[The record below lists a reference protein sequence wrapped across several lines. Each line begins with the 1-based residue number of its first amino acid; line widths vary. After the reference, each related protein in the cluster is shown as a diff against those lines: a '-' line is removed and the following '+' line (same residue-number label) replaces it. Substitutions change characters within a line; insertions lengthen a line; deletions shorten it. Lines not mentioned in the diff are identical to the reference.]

1 MPDNIPRPTRPAPQ
15 AGPTDLD
22 WALLRQQA
30 QARLEQRI
38 SDPPY
43 PVPKSDATPENTST
57 ALAETTPDTAHLL
70 EELRTH
76 QVELEIQNEE
86 LHQAQFRAEVARS
99 RYHLLFDYMPQPVLV
114 MDAHAFVHEMNQAA
128 RRWLQP
134 GDGPLTRFSTAL
146 LRAFNLT
153 TRNQIF
159 KALRNLEG
167 RQTLCL
173 SQIELQTHGGQRLC
187 TDMHLIS
194 LPQAYHSDAHF
205 LVLLVDRTPEQQ
217 RNQDRLLYQAL
228 LDSSQD
234 LIYASDP
241 DGGLLLANRAVLDL
255 LKLAPETALGVQRT
269 AIMPL
274 RNALE
279 QHALDQQVLQTGE
292 AVNAIEEFHAH
303 PGMPARVFMSNRFP
317 LRNTQGQV
325 LGVGGISRDITAERQ
340 QQYSLLLSE
349 NVFQHAAEA
358 IIVTDVQGHIVRVNA
373 SFEAMS
379 GFSANSVLGYKPG
392 LLRSGRV
399 PASVYRDLWTSLSE
413 QGHWQ
418 GELINRH
425 ASGSHYT
432 VHCSISALRSSSH
445 ELTGYVAIQTDI
457 SQLKAA
463 ETEVQ
468 RLSHY
473 DSLTGLPNRAL
484 LLDRLQQLLAL
495 SERQNQR
502 FAVLFVDLDHFK
514 EVNDSLGHQT
524 GDELLCSIGQRLR
537 EGVRAQD
544 TVARMGGDEFVLLLP
559 GTEGAEALQLAQK
572 LQHTLRQPLSLPGMH
587 DYRPR
592 ASVGVALYPDDAQTS
607 EALLRHADM
616 AMYAA
621 KTSGR
626 DRAERYTPRMSE
638 EGARLFAIQN
648 ELFNAL
654 QQGELR
660 LYLQAKFQIAS
671 LAVTGAEALVRWERP
686 GHGLTGPG
694 DFIAVADK
702 IGLLPLIDR
711 WVLRQVVQQLSEWQ
725 QQGLWPEGW
734 TVAVNQTASDLQDPQ
749 WLSHVQDTLNEH
761 SVPARCLQ
769 IEIAEGALLQPT
781 PQMLARL
788 QALRKLGMELAIDD
802 FGTGYSS
809 LAYLKSLPIT
819 TLKIDQSFVRDLVR
833 DAAALDSHH
842 PTQHKSLQ
850 QALHDTQTDNP
861 APSEGHSRV
870 LVEAMIALAHK
881 LGHTVVAEGVEN
893 ERQRRLL
900 QHMGC
905 EQGQG
910 YLRSAPLPAAEFA
923 RRFLGARPATTL
935 SPAGPTNAP

>member
-1 MPDNIPRPTRPAPQ
+1 
-15 AGPTDLD
+15 LD

-30 QARLEQRI
+30 QARLEQRPLTT
-38 SDPPY
+38 SSAEAQPARPPDP
-43 PVPKSDATPENTST
+43 TPEHIPDST
-57 ALAETTPDTAHLL
+57 HLL

-86 LHQAQFRAEVARS
+86 LHQAQFRAEVASS

-114 MDAHAFVHEMNQAA
+114 MDSHAFVHEMNQAA

-134 GDGPLTRFSTAL
+134 GDGPLTRVSTAL
-146 LRAFNLT
+146 LRAFNLA

-159 KALRNLEG
+159 KTLRNLEG
-167 RQTLCL
+167 KQTLCL
-173 SQIELQTHGGQRLC
+173 NQIELQTHSGQRLC

-194 LPQAYHSDAHF
+194 LPLSYHSDARF
-205 LVLLVDRTPEQQ
+205 LVLLVDRTPEWQ
-217 RNQDRLLYQAL
+217 RDQDRLLYQSL

-234 LIYASDP
+234 LIYASDQH
-241 DGGLLLANRAVLDL
+241 GGLLLANRAVLDL
-255 LKLAPETALGVQRT
+255 LKLAPEQALGTQRT

-279 QHALDQQVLQTGE
+279 QHALDQQVLETGD
-292 AVNAIEEFHAH
+292 AVNAIEEFHTH

-317 LRNTQGQV
+317 LRNAQGQV

-399 PASVYRDLWTSLSE
+399 PASVYRDLWACLSE

-432 VHCSISALRSSSH
+432 VHCSISALRSPSH

-502 FAVLFVDLDHFK
+502 FAVLFADLDHFK

-524 GDELLCSIGQRLR
+524 GDELLCAIGQRLR

-587 DYRPR
+587 DYRPH
-592 ASVGVALYPDDAQTS
+592 ASVGVALYPDDAKTS

-626 DRAERYTPRMSE
+626 DRAERYTARMSE

-648 ELFNAL
+648 ELFSAL
-654 QQGELR
+654 QRGELR

-711 WVLRQVVQQLSEWQ
+711 WMVRQVVQQLSEWQ
-725 QQGLWPEGW
+725 QQGLWHEGW
-734 TVAVNQTASDLQDPQ
+734 TVAINQTASDLQDPQ
-749 WLSHVQDTLNEH
+749 WLDHVQDTLNEH
-761 SVPARCLQ
+761 GVPARCLQ
-769 IEIAEGALLQPT
+769 IEITEGALLQPT

-833 DAAALDSHH
+833 DVAPQNHH
-842 PTQHKSLQ
+842 LPIRHNDLHQV
-850 QALHDTQTDNP
+850 LHDTAHNTP
-861 APSEGHSRV
+861 AHEAAASEGHSRV

-923 RRFLGARPATTL
+923 RRFLGARPAVAIN
-935 SPAGPTNAP
+935 PAGPTNAA

>member
-1 MPDNIPRPTRPAPQ
+1 MPDTTPQHPNVPQ
-15 AGPTDLD
+15 ASQTSLD

-30 QARLEQRI
+30 QARLEQRVPA
-38 SDPPY
+38 PPS
-43 PVPKSDATPENTST
+43 PAARSQST
-57 ALAETTPDTAHLL
+57 AETTPDTAHLL

-86 LHQAQFRAEVARS
+86 LHQAQFRAEVASS
-99 RYHLLFDYMPQPVLV
+99 RYHLLFDYMPQPALV

-128 RRWLQP
+128 RCWLQP
-134 GDGPLTRFSTAL
+134 SDGTLRQVSTAL
-146 LRAFNLT
+146 LRALSLAA
-153 TRNQIF
+153 RNQIF

-173 SQIELQTHGGQRLC
+173 SQIELQTHGGQHHY
-187 TDMHLIS
+187 TDIHLIS
-194 LPQAYHSDAHF
+194 LPRAYHSDTRF
-205 LVLLVDRTPEQQ
+205 LVLLVDRTPERQ
-217 RNQDRLLYQAL
+217 RDQDRLLYQAL

-234 LIYASDP
+234 LIYASDK

-255 LKLAPETALGVQRT
+255 LKLPPSQALGVQRT

-279 QHALDQQVLQTGE
+279 QHALDQQVLQTGD
-292 AVNAIEEFHAH
+292 AVNAIEEFHVH

-340 QQYSLLLSE
+340 QQHSLLLSE

-358 IIVTDVQGHIVRVNA
+358 IIVTDVQGYIVRVNA

-399 PASVYRDLWTSLSE
+399 PASVYHDLWTCLSE

-432 VHCSISALRSSSH
+432 VHCSISALRSPSH

-495 SERQNQR
+495 SERQGQR
-502 FAVLFVDLDHFK
+502 FAVLFADLDHFK

-524 GDELLCSIGQRLR
+524 GDELLCAIGQRLR

-559 GTEGAEALQLAQK
+559 GTEGAEAMQLAQK
-572 LQHTLRQPLSLPGMH
+572 LQNTLRQPLSLPGMH

-592 ASVGVALYPDDAQTS
+592 ASVGVALYPDDADTS

-654 QQGELR
+654 QHNELR
-660 LYLQAKFQIAS
+660 LYLQAKFQLGS

-711 WVLRQVVQQLSEWQ
+711 WMIRQVVQQLSEWRHH
-725 QQGLWPEGW
+725 GLWPEGW
-734 TVAVNQTASDLQDPQ
+734 TIATNQTVSDLQDPQ
-749 WLSHVQDTLNEH
+749 WLQHVQDALSEH

-769 IEIAEGALLQPT
+769 IEITEGALVQPT

-833 DAAALDSHH
+833 DAAPDSRSSH
-842 PTQHKSLQ
+842 
-850 QALHDTQTDNP
+850 ALHNGIHHALRNTQDSTQTDEH

-900 QHMGC
+900 QQMGC
-905 EQGQG
+905 ELGQG
-910 YLRSAPLPAAEFA
+910 FLRSTPVPAAEFA
-923 RRFLGARPATTL
+923 RRFLGA
-935 SPAGPTNAP
+935 GPTADISPTDPTGAA